1 MQTPR
6 KARQTTPLAEN
17 AVAKK
22 VLEEIQKIEAEAKQK
37 KLEQLKSLEQVKTNI
52 LDRMEE
58 LKHQLAQ
65 VENAITMI
73 TGGSSKRASASPPEK
88 RVRRDLNEVRERL
101 VRWLEGRKG
110 EMFMAGDLIKEFPEL
125 EGVQISMFL
134 RTLTQAGTV
143 KTDASEGN
151 RRMKYYVG

>member
-1 MQTPR
+1 MQTTK
-6 KARQTTPLAEN
+6 KARQATNLADN

-37 KLEQLKSLEQVKTNI
+37 KLEQLESLEQVKANI
-52 LDRMEE
+52 SDRMEE
-58 LKHQLAQ
+58 LKHQLEQ
-65 VENAITMI
+65 VENAIATI
-73 TGGSSKRASASPPEK
+73 TGAGKRVSASQPQK

-151 RRMKYYVG
+151 RRMRYFV

>member
-1 MQTPR
+1 MQMSR
-6 KARQTTPLAEN
+6 KARQTTNLADN

-37 KLEQLKSLEQVKTNI
+37 KLEQLESLEQVKTNI

-73 TGGSSKRASASPPEK
+73 TGGSGKRAATSSPEK
-88 RVRRDLNEVRERL
+88 RARRDLNEVRERL

-110 EMFMAGDLIKEFPEL
+110 EKFMAGDLIKEFPEL

-151 RRMKYYVG
+151 RRMRYFV

>member
-1 MQTPR
+1 MQTTK
-6 KARQTTPLAEN
+6 KARQTTNLADN

-37 KLEQLKSLEQVKTNI
+37 KLEQLESLQQVKANI

-58 LKHQLAQ
+58 LKHQLEQ
-65 VENAITMI
+65 VENAIATI
-73 TGGSSKRASASPPEK
+73 TGSKRASASQPQK

-151 RRMKYYVG
+151 RRMKYFV